1 MNRVNYD
8 LDIDSM
14 SLEDFSY
21 FMDCVNEV
29 AVEDGRTK
37 DEICNNQDLHI
48 EWYWDKACE
57 RYHFGNQKLG
67 KTLRGLRFL
76 DVYEVDENGQVK
88 FFDTYDSR
96 LHMSMN
102 LDKIYKLHSAFA
114 FCPEKGLGYVIH
126 GDVSKAKEHLDA
138 LCFLYKESELNDKTE
153 VVQ

>member
-1 MNRVNYD
+1 MSKVNYD
-8 LDIDSM
+8 LDIDMM

-21 FMDCVNEV
+21 FMDCVDEV
-29 AVEDGRTK
+29 AIEDGRTK
-37 DEICNNQDLHI
+37 DELCNNQDLHI
-48 EWYWDKACE
+48 EWYWDKSCE

-67 KTLRGLRFL
+67 KTLRGLQNI
-76 DVYEVDENGQVK
+76 DVYEVSDSGQVNY
-88 FFDTYDSR
+88 FATYESR

-126 GDVSKAKEHLDA
+126 GNVQECKDHIKTLE
-138 LCFLYKESELNDKTE
+138 FLYQSDDDKE